1 MSFNI
6 TTAFKNTYNQ
16 NVEHLSQQRE
26 SRLRGSVRIVS
37 GLLGEKHFIDQLG
50 KRDPVAINNRHGDSP
65 LNSQAHD
72 RRMLTLTDYE
82 DGDLVDKPDIIRT
95 LDDPANQYVQS
106 MAMGFGR
113 QYDRI
118 VITAATGTSYSG
130 KTGTTSNSLASANKV
145 AVDYVESG
153 SAANSN
159 LTVGKLRRASAIM
172 NAFELGDER
181 FIAVSASQI
190 HSLLQDSEVT
200 SQDFNTVRA
209 LVNGEINTYMG
220 FQFIRTELLT
230 LNSSTDV
237 RTCFAWVRDGIVL
250 GEGQGFMSRIQERPD
265 KRFNTYVY
273 TKATLGA
280 VRMEEEKVVEI
291 SCDQS
296 P

>member
-26 SRLRGSVRIVS
+26 SRLRGAVRIVS

-50 KRDPVAINNRHGDSP
+50 KRDPVAVNNRHGDSP
-65 LNSQAHD
+65 LNSQNHD

-82 DGDLVDKPDIIRT
+82 DGDLIDKPDIIRT

-113 QYDRI
+113 QYDR
-118 VITAATGTSYSG
+118 VIRDAATGTAYSG
-130 KTGTTSNSLASANKV
+130 KTGTTSNSLDTANKV

-159 LTVGKLRRASAIM
+159 LTVAKLRSASEIM
-172 NAFELGDER
+172 NSFDLADER
-181 FIAVSASQI
+181 FLAVTASQI
-190 HSLLQDSEVT
+190 HSLLTDSEVT
-200 SQDFNTVRA
+200 SNDYNTVRA

-220 FQFIRTELLT
+220 FNFIRTELLS

-280 VRMEEEKVVEI
+280 VRMEEEKVVQI
-291 SCDQS
+291 LCDES